1 MDFLP
6 SLRKKSLF
14 LIIVVVVFYLIIAIL
29 SDINDLT
36 INFQE
41 MNYFLILPVLLV
53 TLTGLFVKS
62 IRQYFLL
69 KQVKIT
75 ISFKENLILYFAG
88 LSLLSAP
95 FGVGG
100 IVKSHFLLK
109 NQNESISKTT
119 PVILIERFH
128 DALAMFCIILFFV
141 VITNFGLIN
150 IPLIVIGSTFMF
162 LIIVL
167 KNTRFTKKTVS
178 KLIKIKFLKITNENS
193 DDFYSSLTLLSKN
206 NTLIVSWLIGLV
218 GWLFDALAIYFSF
231 LAFGLDLDFF
241 ITTIIGFSS
250 ILLGSLS
257 FIPGG
262 IGVTELS
269 FVHLLSN
276 YDVEISLISALIIF
290 IRFTGIWFA
299 TSIGLISMK
308 FVSK

>member
-1 MDFLP
+1 MTFFL

-14 LIIVVVVFYLIIAIL
+14 LIIITIIFYSIIAIF

-36 INFQE
+36 TNFKE
-41 MNYFLILPVLLV
+41 MNYFLILPILLA
-53 TLTGLFVKS
+53 TIGGLFVKS

-69 KQVKIT
+69 KQVKIK
-75 ISFKENLILYFAG
+75 ISFRQNIILYFSG

-100 IVKSHFLLK
+100 IIKSHFLLK
-109 NQNESISKTT
+109 NFNHSISKTT

-128 DALAMFCIILFFV
+128 DAIAMFTIIVFFV
-141 VITNFGLIN
+141 LISNFNSIN
-150 IPLIVIGSTFMF
+150 IPLLIIGSFF
-162 LIIVL
+162 IFFIIIL
-167 KNTRFTKKTVS
+167 KNGDLTYRLVS
-178 KLIKIKFLKITNENS
+178 KLSKIKFLKITGENT
-193 DDFYSSLTLLSKN
+193 DDFFNSLTLLSKN
-206 NTLIVSWLIGLV
+206 KSLSSSWLLGLI

-231 LAFGLDLDFF
+231 LAFSLNFDFF

-250 ILLGSLS
+250 VLFGSLS

-269 FVHLLSN
+269 FVQLLSN
-276 YDVEISLISALIIF
+276 YDIDLSLISALIIF

-299 TSIGLISMK
+299 TSLGFLAIK
-308 FVSK
+308 FTSK